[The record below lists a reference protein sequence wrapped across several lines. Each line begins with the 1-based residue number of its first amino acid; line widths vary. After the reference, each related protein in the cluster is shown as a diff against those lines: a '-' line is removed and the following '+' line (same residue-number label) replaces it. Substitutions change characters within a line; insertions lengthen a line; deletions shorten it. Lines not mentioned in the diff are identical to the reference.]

1 MPPTQSSDLVGTANR
16 RSRSWTKLTLTLATF
31 AILASGLAGTSLEA
45 QTFTDELWEANRDVY
60 DAILEHPF
68 LRGMQDGSLSP
79 DTFAFYTVQDARYLR
94 AFANALS
101 VAAGKATDPRWTRQL
116 EADAQSSLASE
127 RRLHEEVF
135 ATHGLTSSDVAQIES
150 TQNAFAYT
158 NFLLAT
164 AHDRPFEEALA
175 ALLPCY
181 LIYWEVGKALQAQGS
196 PNATYQAW
204 IDDYISP
211 RYAKAVT
218 AFVEVIDSVAATA
231 DTETRERMHERYRRG
246 SQYEWLFWDAAYR
259 HQTWLP
265 K

>member
-1 MPPTQSSDLVGTANR
+1 MKFWISKMWE
-16 RSRSWTKLTLTLATF
+16 SRLLSAALIAMGLATQP
-31 AILASGLAGTSLEA
+31 LAA
-45 QTFTDELWEANRDVY
+45 QTFSDELWEANRDVY

-68 LRGMQDGSLSP
+68 LREMQDGSLSP

-101 VAAGKATDPRWTRQL
+101 VAAGKAPDPRWTRQL
-116 EADAQSSLASE
+116 EADAQGSLAAE

-135 ATHGLTSSDVAQIES
+135 ATHGLSSADIAQIES
-150 TQNAFAYT
+150 TPDGFAYI
-158 NFLLAT
+158 NFLIAT

-211 RYAKAVT
+211 RYAKTVT
-218 AFVEVIDSVAATA
+218 AFLEVIDSVAASA
-231 DTETRERMHERYRRG
+231 DTATRERMHEQYRRG